1 MKKSRITMLS
11 LVFLLLLAVA
21 APFFIPG
28 PNGKPLMSFDRV
40 KRILSDQFSVAR
52 QVDQLRTKAKEKAR
66 EIAKEIQSREKPEK
80 VEAPKVETPSEK
92 PPETLYKW
100 RDQNGTWHFTNR
112 PPPEGVAYTVVK
124 WTGAENLV
132 PDQD

>member
-1 MKKSRITMLS
+1 MKKSRITMIS
-11 LVFLLLLAVA
+11 LVLLLLLAVA

-40 KRILSDQFSVAR
+40 KRILSDQFPVAH
-52 QVDQLRTKAKEKAR
+52 QVDQLRTKAKEKAS
-66 EIAKEIQSREKPEK
+66 EITKEMKSQKKPEK
-80 VEAPKVETPSEK
+80 VELPSQK

-124 WTGAENLV
+124 WSGAEMPV
-132 PDQD
+132 PDQEK

>member
-1 MKKSRITMLS
+1 MKKSRITMIS
-11 LVFLLLLAVA
+11 LVLLLLLAVA

-40 KRILSDQFSVAR
+40 KRILNDQFPVAR
-52 QVDQLRTKAKEKAR
+52 QVDQLRTKAKEKAV
-66 EIAKEIQSREKPEK
+66 EITKEMQSHEKPK
-80 VEAPKVETPSEK
+80 QAETPSEK

-112 PPPEGVAYTVVK
+112 PPPEGVEYTVVK
-124 WTGAENLV
+124 WTGEENFV
-132 PDQD
+132 PAQEK